1 MENNTTSTTANK
13 VQKRKAGSAATVA
26 RFTGAVNAIAGTV
39 LITEEEEK
47 TLLEL
52 KTKVK
57 EAYLE
62 K

>member
-1 MENNTTSTTANK
+1 MENNTTKTTENK

-39 LITEEEEK
+39 LITEEEE
-47 TLLEL
+47 TILLEL
-52 KTKVK
+52 KKKVK